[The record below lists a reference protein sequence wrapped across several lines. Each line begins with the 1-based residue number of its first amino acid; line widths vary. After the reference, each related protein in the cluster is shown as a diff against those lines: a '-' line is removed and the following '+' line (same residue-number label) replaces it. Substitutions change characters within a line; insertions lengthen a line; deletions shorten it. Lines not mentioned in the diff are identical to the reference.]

1 MKDAYDVVSLR
12 ITFTGDAV
20 QGKQNLITVE
30 DYECGAG
37 CTPKIDGLGL
47 QTRRDFA
54 NTSYIQEFQIA
65 DANSYECGRRGK
77 CDYSSGLCQCFT
89 GYTGDNCNTLTTL
102 A

>member
-1 MKDAYDVVSLR
+1 MVSLR
-12 ITFTGDAV
+12 VTFTGDSV

-47 QTRRDFA
+47 QTRQSFS
-54 NTSYIQEFQIA
+54 NVSYINEYQGA

-77 CDYSSGLCQCFT
+77 CDYTTGICQCFA
-89 GYTGDNCNTLTTL
+89 GYTGLSCSTVACLV
-102 A
+102 